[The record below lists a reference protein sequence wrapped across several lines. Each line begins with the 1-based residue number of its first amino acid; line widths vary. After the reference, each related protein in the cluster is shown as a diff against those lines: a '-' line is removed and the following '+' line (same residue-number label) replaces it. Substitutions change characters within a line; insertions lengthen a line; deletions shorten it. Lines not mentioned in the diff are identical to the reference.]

1 MYALRG
7 VAVSF
12 SVFFILY
19 GVISIAASIF
29 WHNVWSYGR
38 KHSAGYCSNLLFV
51 FRITPFIVALVATL
65 SFAVP
70 SFLLFEPRATEESV
84 GAPVVALACCGIVTL
99 LFGIWNAVNA
109 LLQASRTTARWSK
122 DTFGTCSPAIHSVA
136 PITII
141 RVSAAAPPLAAS
153 GILWPRVWLSRAA
166 ESVLSE
172 RELHSALRHEVFH
185 VQRRDNLRKLLF
197 RLAAFPGMTAL
208 ESAWREISE
217 MAADDAAVS
226 NASEALDLAA
236 ALIKLS
242 RLSPLQPAAELTT
255 ALVQR
260 PAESVNARIERLLA
274 WNGQPQSAAN
284 EYPQKYCLGI
294 AAATLTVI
302 TVTYFQ
308 LLVRIHTATEWLV
321 R

>member
-1 MYALRG
+1 MYAVRG
-7 VAVSF
+7 AAISF

-19 GVISIAASIF
+19 SVLSLAASFF
-29 WHNVWSYGR
+29 WHKAWLQGR

-51 FRITPFIVALVATL
+51 FRIAPFIIASVATL

-70 SFLLFEPRATEESV
+70 SFLLLEPRAAEESM
-84 GAPVVALACCGIVTL
+84 GAPVIGLACCGIVTL
-99 LFGIWNAVNA
+99 LYGIWNAANA
-109 LLQASRTTARWSK
+109 LLQASRTAARWSK
-122 DTFGTCSPAIHSVA
+122 DASGPAIHFVA
-136 PITII
+136 PISVM

-153 GILWPRVWLSRAA
+153 GILRPRVWLSCAA
-166 ESVLSE
+166 EFVLSE
-172 RELHSALRHEVFH
+172 RELLGALRHEVFH

-197 RLAAFPGMTAL
+197 RFVAFPGMADL
-208 ESAWREISE
+208 ESAWREVSE

-242 RLSPLQPAAELTT
+242 RLSPLQPPAELTM
-255 ALVQR
+255 ALVHR
-260 PAESVNARIERLLA
+260 SAGSVNVRVERLIA

-284 EYPQKYCLGI
+284 EYPQKYWLGI
-294 AAATLTVI
+294 AAATLTVLA
-302 TVTYFQ
+302 VTYFQ